1 MYNTLSSTGCR
12 PKPRLTSVIWH
23 HYYTSLIIYMDHVL
37 PLICDRILLLSTDL
51 LVHHHLNSS
60 KSCWDSLTSAIQLII
75 TLKIT
80 LRSLSDL
87 VILYFSPQLW
97 VRMSNII
104 FTIAFNFVYTR
115 YVWPNKLTATFVDS
129 ADASKT
135 TTFVILCALI
145 FSLAPYT
152 VVRTKIYLASQFH
165 VI

>member
-1 MYNTLSSTGCR
+1 MVNMYNTLSSAGCR

-97 VRMSNII
+97 VRMSI
-104 FTIAFNFVYTR
+104 FFSRLHSILYIRGMCGQINSLPLLLIR
-115 YVWPNKLTATFVDS
+115 LT
-129 ADASKT
+129 
-135 TTFVILCALI
+135 L
-145 FSLAPYT
+145 
-152 VVRTKIYLASQFH
+152 
-165 VI
+165 

>member
-1 MYNTLSSTGCR
+1 MYNTLSLSGCR

-60 KSCWDSLTSAIQLII
+60 KSCWDSLTSAIKLII

-80 LRSLSDL
+80 LKSLSDPVFFTTAL
-87 VILYFSPQLW
+87 GEDV
-97 VRMSNII
+97 NIF

-129 ADASKT
+129 ADALKT
-135 TTFVILCALI
+135 TTFVPLCALI
-145 FSLAPYT
+145 FPFTSYT
-152 VVRTKIYLASQFH
+152 VVRTNIHLASQFH

>member
-1 MYNTLSSTGCR
+1 MYTLSSTGCR
-12 PKPRLTSVIWH
+12 TKPRLTSVTWH

-60 KSCWDSLTSAIQLII
+60 KSCWDSLTSAIKLII

-80 LRSLSDL
+80 VRSLSDP
-87 VILYFSPQLW
+87 VILYFYHSSGWGCQYF
-97 VRMSNII
+97 

-115 YVWPNKLTATFVDS
+115 YVWPNKLTAIFVDS
-129 ADASKT
+129 ADVSKT

-152 VVRTKIYLASQFH
+152 VARTKIHLVSQFH

>member
-1 MYNTLSSTGCR
+1 MYNTLSSAGCR

-51 LVHHHLNSS
+51 LFHHHLNSS

-104 FTIAFNFVYTR
+104 FSIAFNFVYPGMCGQINSLPLSLIRPTFQKQQLLLL
-115 YVWPNKLTATFVDS
+115 YV
-129 ADASKT
+129 
-135 TTFVILCALI
+135 
-145 FSLAPYT
+145 
-152 VVRTKIYLASQFH
+152 H
-165 VI
+165 

>member
-1 MYNTLSSTGCR
+1 MYNTLSSSGCR

-60 KSCWDSLTSAIQLII
+60 KSCWDSLTSAIKLII

-80 LRSLSDL
+80 LKSLLDL
-87 VILYFSPQLW
+87 VFFATALGEDVKYF
-97 VRMSNII
+97 

-115 YVWPNKLTATFVDS
+115 YVWPNKLTATFVNS
-129 ADASKT
+129 ADALKT
-135 TTFVILCALI
+135 TTFVPLCALT
-145 FSLAPYT
+145 FSFAPYT
-152 VVRTKIYLASQFH
+152 VVRSNIHLASQFH

>member
-1 MYNTLSSTGCR
+1 MYNTLSSSGCR

-60 KSCWDSLTSAIQLII
+60 KSCWDSLTSAIKLII

-80 LRSLSDL
+80 LKSLSDL
-87 VILYFSPQLW
+87 YFYHSSGWGCQYF
-97 VRMSNII
+97 

-115 YVWPNKLTATFVDS
+115 YVWPNKLTATFVNS
-129 ADASKT
+129 ADALKT
-135 TTFVILCALI
+135 TTFVPLCALT
-145 FSLAPYT
+145 FSFAPYT
-152 VVRTKIYLASQFH
+152 VIRTNTHLASQFH